1 MLYPEKLS
9 LKIDV
14 EKKKRIISTQTLL
27 KVTTG
32 NASQHFRKYSD
43 RG

>member
-14 EKKKRIISTQTLL
+14 EKNKLFQYKHYLRLL
-27 KVTTG
+27 SG
-32 NASQHFRKYSD
+32 NESQHFRKYSD